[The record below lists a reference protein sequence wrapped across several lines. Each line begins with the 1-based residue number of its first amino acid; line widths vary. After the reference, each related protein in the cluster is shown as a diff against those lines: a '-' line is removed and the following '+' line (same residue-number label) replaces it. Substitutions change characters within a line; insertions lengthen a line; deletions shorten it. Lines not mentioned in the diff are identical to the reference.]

1 MESVL
6 IDKMISYLTLVYL
19 KGFWRTQGEL
29 CRQGDKLAS
38 MRSVGKDHLENYLET
53 KILKKEN

>member
-29 CRQGDKLAS
+29 CTQGDKLAS
-38 MRSVGKDHLENYLET
+38 MRSVGKDILENYPET
-53 KILKKEN
+53 KI